1 MRIAQS
7 RRNESVLFG
16 HPNDL
21 TIIEKFAMRTS
32 LFVTVLTA
40 CLLSSAQAA
49 SPSLGA
55 VRPLGGQRGT
65 ELDLTLSGAR
75 LGDALEVIY
84 YQPGITTVSIKKVND
99 NAITARIKIA
109 PDCELGLHDLRV
121 RTATGISELRTFSV
135 GALKE
140 VNEVE
145 PNNDFAAPQAIP
157 MNSVVNGVADNED
170 VDYYVVQAKKGDR
183 ISAEVE
189 GHRLGIFEF
198 DPYVAILNAKR
209 FELGASDDA
218 ALVLRDGFTS
228 VIAPEDGKYIIQVRE
243 SSYSGNGACLYRLHI
258 GNFPRAT
265 AVMPSGGKPGEKLA
279 VRWIGDP
286 SGEMTTTVTLPAF
299 ASNNFG
305 LVRQDDKGISPYPN
319 AFRLTTLG
327 NVIEKEPNDDHAHAT
342 PFNPTMAVNGI
353 IGKPGDVDHFVFKAT
368 QGQVFDVNCYAR
380 RLRSPLDSVMYLGKK
395 GGGAMLG
402 ADDAVGPDSYFR
414 FQAPE
419 TAEYVIWVVDQLG
432 KGGPDYAYRIEVT
445 PVVAKLTLSTVAE
458 QMQLGTGVIAPAVP
472 KGNRQAILVYGS
484 RADFGGDLNLSVS
497 NLPPGMSVEAPI
509 MAASQAVVPVL
520 FSAKAD
526 APLGGSLSTVTGK
539 PVDEK
544 VKVPSEFAQSCVLV
558 NGQNQVN
565 VWSRSVDRL
574 AVAVTDE
581 CPYTIEIVEPKV
593 PLVRGGSMGLKVR
606 AKRKPGFKAAI
617 SVSLPWNPPGVGS
630 AGGITIPEG
639 QDEAIIPMNADGGA
653 ELRTWKIV
661 VNGAS
666 GVASGPIMV
675 SSQLANLTISPPYVG
690 LAFQSASVDQGK
702 EVDMAIKVAK
712 AIDFPGE
719 AQVTLVG
726 LPNKVT
732 TDVKKITKDTT
743 DLLFHIKTDKISPA
757 GNHTTLF
764 CQVVVT
770 QNGEPIVHNI
780 GNGTLRIDVPLPP
793 KPNAAPAPA
802 PVQVAAAP
810 KPAAP
815 AAAPAKP
822 LTRLE
827 KLRLENQ
834 QAKAAG
840 K

>member
-1 MRIAQS
+1 MRSSILGTA
-7 RRNESVLFG
+7 
-16 HPNDL
+16 
-21 TIIEKFAMRTS
+21 FAF
-32 LFVTVLTA
+32 L
-40 CLLSSAQAA
+40 LLSTAQAA
-49 SPSLGA
+49 SPSLSA
-55 VRPLGGQRGT
+55 VRPVGGQRGT
-65 ELDLTLSGAR
+65 ELDVTFSGAR
-75 LGDALEVIY
+75 LGDALEVVF
-84 YQPGITTVSIKKVND
+84 YQPGITAVSIKKVND
-99 NAITARIKIA
+99 NAVTARLKIA
-109 PDCELGLHDLRV
+109 QDCALGLHDLRL

-157 MNSVVNGVADNED
+157 MNSVVNGVAENED
-170 VDYYVVQAKKGDR
+170 VDYFVVQAKKGER

-243 SSYSGNGACLYRLHI
+243 SAYSGNGACLYRVHV

-265 AVMPSGGKPGEKLA
+265 ALMPAGGKLGEKLV

-286 SGEMTTTVTLPAF
+286 SGETTTTETLPAT
-299 ASNNFG
+299 APRDYG
-305 LVRQDDKGISPYPN
+305 LMRRDDKGISPYPN
-319 AFRLTTLG
+319 TFRVTTLG
-327 NVIEKEPNDDHAHAT
+327 NVIEKEPNDDQAHAT
-342 PFNPTMAVNGI
+342 PFEPIMAVNGV

-368 QGQVFDVNCYAR
+368 QGQVFDVHCYAR
-380 RLRSPLDSVMYLGKK
+380 RIRSPLDSVMYLGKK

-402 ADDAVGPDSYFR
+402 SDDAVGPDSYFR

-419 TAEYVIWVVDQLG
+419 TAEYVIWLVDQLG

-445 PVVAKLTLSTVAE
+445 PVVPKLTLSTVAE

-472 KGNRQAILVYGS
+472 RGNRQAILIYGS
-484 RADFGGDLNLSVS
+484 RADFGGELNLGLGE
-497 NLPPGMSVEAPI
+497 LPPGVTVEAPI

-520 FSAKAD
+520 FTAKPN
-526 APLGGSLSTVTGK
+526 APLGGSLATVTGK

-544 VKVPSEFAQSCVLV
+544 VKVLSEFAQSCVLV

-565 VWSRSVDRL
+565 VWSRSVERL
-574 AVAVTDE
+574 SVAVTEE
-581 CPYTIEIVEPKV
+581 CPYQIEVVEPKV

-606 AKRKPGFKAAI
+606 AIRKPGFKAAI
-617 SVSLPWNPPGVGS
+617 SVYLPWNPPGVSSG
-630 AGGITIPEG
+630 GGIVIPEG
-639 QDEAIIPMNADGGA
+639 QNEAIIPMNADGGA

-690 LAFQSASVDQGK
+690 LTFQSASIDQGK

-719 AQVTLVG
+719 AQVTLIG

-743 DLLFHIKTDKISPA
+743 DLVFHIKTDKVSPA
-757 GNHTTLF
+757 GNHNSLF

-780 GNGTLRIDVPLPP
+780 GNGVLRIDVPLPP
-793 KPNAAPAPA
+793 KPNAPAPA
-802 PVQVAAAP
+802 PVKVAAAP
-810 KPAAP
+810 KPAPA